1 MSQNTESEILF
12 RKRSPFISALQRI
25 DATGGPSP
33 GSHNSYRGEPLAMRD
48 TRTRDAI
55 ATLRGALDA
64 DAVTAFVA
72 VSGRKG

>member
-1 MSQNTESEILF
+1 
-12 RKRSPFISALQRI
+12 
-25 DATGGPSP
+25 
-33 GSHNSYRGEPLAMRD
+33 MRD

-55 ATLRGALDA
+55 ATLRGTLDA